1 MKQNNQKPIAYKSE
15 SAFSGIFIF
24 GVEYGIDD
32 YIIAAY
38 TYSGKILPTRKSKV
52 RHDKQGNTYFIFRGT
67 RQYIQE
73 FISYKSI

>member
-1 MKQNNQKPIAYKSE
+1 MKQSNQKSIAYKSE

-32 YIIAAY
+32 YILAAY
-38 TYSGKILPTRKSKV
+38 TYGEKTLPTRKSKI
-52 RHDKQGNTYFIFRGT
+52 RHDKQGNAYFIFRGT

-73 FISYKSI
+73 FISCKSI

>member
-1 MKQNNQKPIAYKSE
+1 MKQSNQKPIAYKSE

-38 TYSGKILPTRKSKV
+38 AYNGNTLPIRKSKV
-52 RHDKQGNTYFIFRGT
+52 RHDKQGNAYFIFRGT
-67 RQYIQE
+67 KQYIQD